1 MTGITS
7 CAAARFQLPVD
18 RTVILGFRID
28 GGNTHPGLAR
38 SPKQI
43 DFEMIETLDGAAVIQ
58 QIRQVPV
65 EA

>member
-1 MTGITS
+1 MTGITPG
-7 CAAARFQLPVD
+7 AAARFQLPLD
-18 RTVILGFRID
+18 RAVILGSRID

-43 DFEMIETLDGAAVIQ
+43 DFEMIETLDEGAVIQ

-65 EA
+65 AA